1 MPEKSK
7 FIVTYEVQYVHRVQ
21 VGVTAFD
28 HDSAILTVRNAL
40 DTGSILDDCQA
51 MPLLYDEYN
60 EVGGDSLNFIAEP
73 VDSFPV
79 PDVSVND
86 YQRKENAFKA
96 CSTLVQAMQLAMQVF
111 ADQRLASAEFG
122 LIHFQCHHCG
132 RVYDDADQCH
142 SEDCPS
148 FNFPLNKELASL

>member
-1 MPEKSK
+1 MLEKSK
-7 FIVTYEVQYVHRVQ
+7 FIVTYEVNYVHRVQ

-28 HDSAILTVRNAL
+28 HDAAILSVRKAL

-60 EVGGDSLNFIAEP
+60 EVGDDSLNFIAEP
-73 VDSFPV
+73 VDNFPV
-79 PDVSVND
+79 PDESVKVN
-86 YQRKENAFKA
+86 QRKENAFKA

-111 ADQRLASAEFG
+111 TDPCSTDVEYEPIR
-122 LIHFQCHHCG
+122 FQCHHCG

-142 SEDCPS
+142 SEDCPL
-148 FNFPLNKELASL
+148 FLASL